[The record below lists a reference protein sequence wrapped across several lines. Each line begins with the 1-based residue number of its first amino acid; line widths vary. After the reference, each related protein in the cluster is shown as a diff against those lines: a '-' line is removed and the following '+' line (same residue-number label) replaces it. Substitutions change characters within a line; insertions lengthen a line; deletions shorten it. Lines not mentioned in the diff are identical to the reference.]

1 MDTNK
6 AINKVPKH
14 KIIVLFVY
22 SNKIE
27 LFMLDRVVESNK
39 TLIAKK
45 NMPIIGRKI
54 TTEINKSEN
63 L

>member
-45 NMPIIGRKI
+45 NMPMIGKKI